1 MKKTKIGLEK
11 RTFLLFFVITLLVI
25 FILIFFAAQLA
36 KYGIK
41 INENSRISDIISE
54 VKLAHNNLETKSKIH
69 LGKIALNSQV
79 LKAIEQK
86 ESLNFISD
94 LDAVISDSKTRHI
107 SIYDK
112 QQNLIFGESW
122 EMIERYIPNI
132 FEEIKKNVPRNFM
145 ANFGKKIYQIT
156 YSSLYSDSSKDDFLG
171 IILSVEL
178 IEITRLNLKNSN
190 NVFLFPYPFDL
201 SSFKY
206 REPLSNFYSSLDNKI
221 QQMISEN
228 KTESIYRLNMEWA
241 FSVNIYYDITL
252 KPSAICVTS
261 YYRNINQFVQKSLLF
276 FTLIIIAIS
285 LVITS
290 LLGTWFSKTI
300 LAPVKS
306 ISDSMKQITKNPSI
320 IEPMEKKYS
329 GVLNDLVKTFNSM
342 NKSLTEYSRY
352 LSEYKIITDNLNTGI
367 FWLDSEFQIIVCN
380 PSLVRIFEQDNE
392 KQIIGKNI
400 NDFLKLNENQ
410 IQKAKSFQI
419 TLPSFQVNLAG
430 KNKFVMLDIKSVKE
444 RTSQRFVGLL
454 ADITDEVKARMAQES
469 LELEL
474 IKVNKLAEIGKR
486 VEGVVHNINSPLNSI
501 LGFAQL
507 LKKNLPENDDLQK
520 IIHAGRNIS
529 LQVKS
534 LLRKVREDNIA
545 MLRPID
551 INELIKQELNL
562 CQHNLYFKHYVS
574 LKTNLSKTLPKIK
587 AAYGDISQVAA
598 NLLNNAIE
606 SLKESSV
613 KNISVRTYETDEF
626 IAIEI
631 KDTGCGIE
639 RKNINKIFEPY
650 FTTKTQTDKIGF
662 GLGLAICKYIYEK
675 YNGRITVET
684 EIGEGSCFTLFL
696 PISDKLENEPANY
709 EDNHE
714 KRIR

>member
-1 MKKTKIGLEK
+1 MKKMKIGLEK

-36 KYGIK
+36 KYGIT
-41 INENSRISDIISE
+41 INENSRISDMLSE
-54 VKLAHNNLETKSKIH
+54 VKMAHNNLETNSKIH
-69 LGKIALNSQV
+69 LEEIALNLQV
-79 LKAIEQK
+79 LRAIEQK
-86 ESLNFISD
+86 ESLSFISD
-94 LDAVISDSKTRHI
+94 LTAVISGTEVKNI

-112 QQNLIFGESW
+112 QQNLIFGDRW
-122 EMIERYIPNI
+122 ELIERYIPNI
-132 FEEIKKNVPRNFM
+132 FEKVRMSVPGNFL

-156 YSSLYSDSSKDDFLG
+156 YSSLYSDSSKDNFLG
-171 IILSVEL
+171 VILSVEL
-178 IEITRLNLKNSN
+178 IEINRLNLNNNN

-228 KTESIYRLNMEWA
+228 TTESIYRLNTEWA
-241 FSVNIYYDITL
+241 FSIHIYQDINL
-252 KPSAICVTS
+252 KPAAICVTS

-276 FTLIIIAIS
+276 FTLIIIASS

-300 LAPVKS
+300 LAPVKNMS
-306 ISDSMKQITKNPSI
+306 ERMKQIEKNPSI
-320 IEPMEKKYS
+320 IEPMEKRYS
-329 GVLNDLVKTFNSM
+329 GVLNDMVKTFNSM

-367 FWLDSEFQIIVCN
+367 FWLDSEFKIIVCN

-400 NDFLKLNENQ
+400 NDFLQLNENQ
-410 IQKAKSFQI
+410 ILKAKSFQL

-444 RTSQRFVGLL
+444 KTSQRFVGLL

-545 MLRPID
+545 MLRPIN
-551 INELIKQELNL
+551 INELIEQELNL
-562 CQHNLYFKHYVS
+562 CKHNLYFKHYVS
-574 LKTNLSKTLPKIK
+574 LETNLMKNLPKIK
-587 AAYGDISQVAA
+587 ATYGDISQVVA

-613 KNISVRTYETDEF
+613 KNIWVRTYKTDKF

-631 KDTGCGIE
+631 KDTGYGIE

-662 GLGLAICKYIYEK
+662 GLGLAICKHIYEK
-675 YNGRITVET
+675 YNGWITIES
-684 EIGEGSCFTLFL
+684 EIGKGSCFTFFL
-696 PISDKLENEPANY
+696 PIPDKL
-709 EDNHE
+709 
-714 KRIR
+714 